1 MIVDIKNA
9 IKSFGNVNVLDNIT
23 LKINEGDKIAML
35 GPNGA
40 GKTTLIRA
48 IMGYYR
54 LNGGKIEVDGMDPVF
69 NRTQILKKI
78 SFIPQLPPPIK
89 ISLNDLI
96 DYICITTGVQK
107 EWIIKEAEDMEL
119 DVGQNINKPFFKL
132 SGGMKQK
139 FLIAIALARKSEL
152 YIFDE
157 PTANLDPKGRENFYH
172 LLKNL
177 DEKSSVIYVTHRLE
191 DLEGLT
197 NRLIYLD
204 IGKVT
209 EDKRIEAKS

>member
-1 MIVDIKNA
+1 MIVKIENAVKN
-9 IKSFGNVNVLDNIT
+9 FGDANVLDDVT
-23 LKINEGDKIAML
+23 LDIKEGDKIAML

-48 IMGYYR
+48 ILGYYR
-54 LNGGKIEVDGMDPVF
+54 LNSGKIEVDGMDPVI

-89 ISLNDLI
+89 ITLNDLI
-96 DYICITTGVQK
+96 EYICTTTGVSK
-107 EWIIKEAEDMEL
+107 ESIIREAKDLEL
-119 DVGQNINKPFFKL
+119 NVAQNINKPFFKL

-172 LLKNL
+172 LVKNL

-191 DLEGLT
+191 DLEGLI

-209 EDKRIEAKS
+209 EDKEIGVKE

>member
-1 MIVDIKNA
+1 MIVKIEHAVKN
-9 IKSFGNVNVLDNIT
+9 FGEVNVLDDIT
-23 LKINEGDKIAML
+23 LTIKEGDKIAML

-48 IMGYYR
+48 ILGYYK
-54 LNGGKIEVDGMDPVF
+54 LNSGKIEVDGMDPVKE
-69 NRTQILKKI
+69 RTKILKKI

-96 DYICITTGVQK
+96 GYICTTSGV
-107 EWIIKEAEDMEL
+107 ERESIIKEAKDMEL
-119 DVGQNINKPFFKL
+119 DIDRNINKPFFKL

-152 YIFDE
+152 FIFDE
-157 PTANLDPKGRENFYH
+157 PTANLDPKGRENFYN
-172 LLKNL
+172 LLKDL
-177 DEKSSVIYVTHRLE
+177 DPKSSVIYVTHRLE

-197 NRLIYLD
+197 NRLVYLD
-204 IGKVT
+204 IGKIT
-209 EDKRIEAKS
+209 DDKAI

>member
-1 MIVDIKNA
+1 MIVKVEHAVKN
-9 IKSFGNVNVLDNIT
+9 FGEVNVLDDVSLSI
-23 LKINEGDKIAML
+23 KESEKIAML

-48 IMGYYR
+48 ILGYYK
-54 LNGGKIEVDGMDPVF
+54 LNSGKIEVDGMDPVKE
-69 NRTQILKKI
+69 RTTILKKI

-96 DYICITTGVQK
+96 GYICTTSDV
-107 EWIIKEAEDMEL
+107 ERDSIIKEARDMEL
-119 DVGQNINKPFFKL
+119 DIDKNINKPFFKL

-152 YIFDE
+152 FIFDE
-157 PTANLDPKGRENFYH
+157 PTANLDPKGRENFYN
-172 LLKNL
+172 LLKDL
-177 DEKSSVIYVTHRLE
+177 DPKSSVIYVTHRLE

-204 IGKVT
+204 IGKIT
-209 EDKRIEAKS
+209 DDKKI

>member
-1 MIVDIKNA
+1 MKIEIKDVIKN
-9 IKSFGNVNVLDNIT
+9 FGEENVLDGIT
-23 LKINEGDKIAML
+23 LDINEGDKIAML

-48 IMGYYR
+48 ILGYYK
-54 LNGGKIEVDGMDPVF
+54 LNSGEISVDGKDPVKK
-69 NRTQILKKI
+69 RVEILKKI

-89 ISLNDLI
+89 ISIDDLLG
-96 DYICITTGVQK
+96 YICTTSGVKK
-107 EWIIKEAEDMEL
+107 ERIIKEAEDMEL
-119 DVGQNINKPFFKL
+119 DIKANIKKPFFKL

-139 FLIAIALARKSEL
+139 LLIAIALARESEL

-157 PTANLDPKGRENFYH
+157 PTANLDPKGRENFAN
-172 LLKNL
+172 LLKGL
-177 DEKSSVIYVTHRLE
+177 KKESSVIYVTHRLE
-191 DLEGLT
+191 DLKGLT

-209 EDKRIEAKS
+209 EDKRLEV

>member
-1 MIVDIKNA
+1 MIVSIKNA
-9 IKSFGNVNVLDNIT
+9 VKNFGEVNVLDDVSFDIQ
-23 LKINEGDKIAML
+23 EGDKIAML

-48 IMGYYR
+48 ILGYYR
-54 LNGGKIEVDGMDPVF
+54 LNGGSIEVDGLDPVL
-69 NRTQILKKI
+69 NRTKILKKI

-89 ISLNDLI
+89 ITLNDLI
-96 DYICITTGVQK
+96 GYICTTSGVSK
-107 EWIIKEAEDMEL
+107 ESIIKEAKDMEL
-119 DVGQNINKPFFKL
+119 DIDNNINKPFFKL

-152 YIFDE
+152 FIFDE
-157 PTANLDPKGRENFYH
+157 PTANLDPKGRENFYN
-172 LLKNL
+172 LLKDL

-209 EDKRIEAKS
+209 EDKQI

>member
-1 MIVDIKNA
+1 MIVKIEHAIKN
-9 IKSFGNVNVLDNIT
+9 FGEVNVLDDVT
-23 LKINEGDKIAML
+23 LAINEGDKIAML

-48 IMGYYR
+48 ILGYYK
-54 LNGGKIEVDGMDPVF
+54 LNSGKIEVDGMDPVKE
-69 NRTQILKKI
+69 RTKILKKI

-96 DYICITTGVQK
+96 GYICTTSDIERESIVQ
-107 EWIIKEAEDMEL
+107 EAKDMEL
-119 DVGQNINKPFFKL
+119 DIDKNINKPFFKL

-152 YIFDE
+152 FIFDE
-157 PTANLDPKGRENFYH
+157 PTANLDPKGRENFYN

-177 DEKSSVIYVTHRLE
+177 DEKSSVVYITHRLE

-197 NRLIYLD
+197 NRLVYLD
-204 IGKVT
+204 IGKIT
-209 EDKRIEAKS
+209 DDKAI

>member
-1 MIVDIKNA
+1 MIVQIKNVV
-9 IKSFGNVNVLDNIT
+9 KNFGDVNVLDDIT
-23 LKINEGDKIAML
+23 LSIGEGDKIAML

-48 IMGYYR
+48 ILGYYK
-54 LNGGKIEVDGMDPVF
+54 LDSGTIEVDGKNPIKDRVE
-69 NRTQILKKI
+69 ILKKI

-96 DYICITTGVQK
+96 NYICTTTGIQR
-107 EWIIKEAEDMEL
+107 EWIIREAEDMEL
-119 DVGQNINKPFFKL
+119 DVKANIKKPFFKL

-139 FLIAIALARKSEL
+139 LLIAIALARKSEL

-157 PTANLDPKGRENFYH
+157 PTANLDPKGRENFAK
-172 LLKNL
+172 LLSKL
-177 DEKSSVIYVTHRLE
+177 DKESSVIYVTHRLE
-191 DLEGLT
+191 DLKGLT
-197 NRLIYLD
+197 NRLVYLD

-209 EDKRIEAKS
+209 EDKKIEV

>member
-1 MIVDIKNA
+1 MIVKIENAVKN
-9 IKSFGNVNVLDNIT
+9 FGEVNVLDDIT
-23 LKINEGDKIAML
+23 LEIKEGDKIAML

-48 IMGYYR
+48 ILGYYR
-54 LNGGKIEVDGMDPVF
+54 LNSGKIEVDGMNPVMH
-69 NRTQILKKI
+69 RTQILKKI

-96 DYICITTGVQK
+96 NYICTTTGVQK
-107 EWIIKEAEDMEL
+107 ESIIREAEDMEL
-119 DVGQNINKPFFKL
+119 DVGKNINKPFFKL

-177 DEKSSVIYVTHRLE
+177 DERSSVIYVTHRLE
-191 DLEGLT
+191 DLKGLT
-197 NRLIYLD
+197 NRLVYLD
-204 IGKVT
+204 IGKIT
-209 EDKRIEAKS
+209 EDKKIEE

>member
-1 MIVDIKNA
+1 MTIDIKNVV
-9 IKSFGNVNVLDNIT
+9 KRFTDVNVLDDVT
-23 LKINEGDKIAML
+23 LTIKEGDKIAML

-48 IMGYYR
+48 ILGYYR
-54 LNGGKIEVDGMDPVF
+54 LNSGKIEVDGMDPIKD
-69 NRTQILKKI
+69 RTEILKKI
-78 SFIPQLPPPIK
+78 SFIPQLPPPIR
-89 ISLNDLI
+89 ITINDLV
-96 DYICITTGVQK
+96 DYICTTTGIDK
-107 EWIIKEAEDMEL
+107 ERIIKEAEDMEL
-119 DVGQNINKPFFKL
+119 DIKANINKPFFKL

-139 FLIAIALARKSEL
+139 LLIAIALARKSEL

-157 PTANLDPKGRENFYH
+157 PTANLDPRGRENFYN
-172 LLKNL
+172 LLKDL
-177 DEKSSVIYVTHRLE
+177 EEKSSVIYVTHRLE

-209 EDKRIEAKS
+209 DDKKI

>member
-1 MIVDIKNA
+1 MIVQIKNA
-9 IKSFGNVNVLDNIT
+9 VKNFGDVNVLDNIT
-23 LKINEGDKIAML
+23 LSIGEGDKIAML

-48 IMGYYR
+48 ILGYYK
-54 LNGGKIEVDGMDPVF
+54 LDSGTIEVDGKNPIKDRVE
-69 NRTQILKKI
+69 ILKKI

-96 DYICITTGVQK
+96 NYICTTTGIQR
-107 EWIIKEAEDMEL
+107 EWIIREAEDMEL
-119 DVGQNINKPFFKL
+119 DVKANIKKPFFKL

-139 FLIAIALARKSEL
+139 LLIAIALARKSEL

-157 PTANLDPKGRENFYH
+157 PTANLDPKGRENFAK
-172 LLKNL
+172 LLSKL
-177 DEKSSVIYVTHRLE
+177 DKESSVIYVTHRLE
-191 DLEGLT
+191 DLKGLT
-197 NRLIYLD
+197 NRLVYLD

-209 EDKRIEAKS
+209 EDKKIEV

>member
-1 MIVDIKNA
+1 MIVKIENAVKN
-9 IKSFGNVNVLDNIT
+9 FGEVNVLDDIT
-23 LKINEGDKIAML
+23 LDIKEGDKIAML

-48 IMGYYR
+48 ILGYYR
-54 LNGGKIEVDGMDPVF
+54 LNSGKIEVDGMDPVE
-69 NRTQILKKI
+69 NRTEILKKI

-89 ISLNDLI
+89 ITLNDLMG
-96 DYICITTGVQK
+96 YICTTTGIQK
-107 EWIIKEAEDMEL
+107 ESIVREAEDMEL
-119 DVGQNINKPFFKL
+119 NVAQNINKPFFKL

-152 YIFDE
+152 YVFDE

-172 LLKNL
+172 LVKNL
-177 DEKSSVIYVTHRLE
+177 DERSSVIYVTHRLE
-191 DLEGLT
+191 DLKGLI
-197 NRLIYLD
+197 NRIIYLD

-209 EDKRIEAKS
+209 EDKKIEE